1 MNFISISQY
10 LNKLQILFFVLL
22 MAPLLVFIALYF
34 FFPDNPVEPRTEYLI
49 ILPFAAF
56 VDLFL
61 GMTIFNKKIKSA
73 RTAQGL
79 GAKLDKYFQITIVR
93 YSFLASGGLLLAL
106 GFYLTGS
113 DVFSALY
120 VVVLVLSAIYWPTG
134 GRVCKELMLR
144 GDEREMVFYRKDR
157 F

>member
-22 MAPLLVFIALYF
+22 MVPLLVFIALYF
-34 FFPDNPVEPRTEYLI
+34 FFPDNPVETRTELLI
-49 ILPFAAF
+49 IIPFAAF
-56 VDLFL
+56 VDFIL
-61 GMTIFNKKIKSA
+61 GMTISNKKIKSV
-73 RTAQGL
+73 RNAQGL

-93 YSFLASGGLLLAL
+93 YSFLASAGLLLAL
-106 GFYLTGS
+106 GFYLSRS

-120 VVVLVLSAIYWPTG
+120 VLSLLYSSTCLPTAAS
-134 GRVCKELMLR
+134 VSDELMLK
-144 GDEREMVFYRKDR
+144 GDEREMVFYKKDR